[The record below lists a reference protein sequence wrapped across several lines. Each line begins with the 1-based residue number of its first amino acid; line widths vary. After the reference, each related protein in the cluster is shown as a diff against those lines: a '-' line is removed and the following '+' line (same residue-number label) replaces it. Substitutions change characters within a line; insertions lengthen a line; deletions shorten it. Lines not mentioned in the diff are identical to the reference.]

1 MNSTLRI
8 PTNAERAALRKR
20 TARALQI
27 LWAFKDMPVQVGAPC
42 LVCGC
47 LYWWVIGSE
56 PIAPR
61 GYCLNCKPDE
71 IASRPRLLKLVAA
84 SCGDMSRAEDDAV
97 EEDVV
102 PELPD
107 QMTLFE

>member
-1 MNSTLRI
+1 MNTVRV

-20 TARALQI
+20 TARALQL

-42 LVCGC
+42 LNCGC
-47 LYWWVIGSE
+47 LYWWVTGSE

-61 GYCLNCKPDE
+61 GYCLNCNPAE
-71 IASRPRLLKLVAA
+71 IASRHKLLKLVAA
-84 SCGDMSRAEDDAV
+84 SCGDMPPDEDDAV
-97 EEDVV
+97 EEDIV

-107 QMTLFE
+107 QMHLFE